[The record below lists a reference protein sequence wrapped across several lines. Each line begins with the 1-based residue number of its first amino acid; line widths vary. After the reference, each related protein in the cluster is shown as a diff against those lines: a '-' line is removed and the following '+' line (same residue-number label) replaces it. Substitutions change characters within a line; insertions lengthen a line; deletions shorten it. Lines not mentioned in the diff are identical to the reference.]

1 MVAAVSIRSDA
12 SVGPA
17 LTRLSLFCYA
27 SATVPPLRSN
37 SFDLRW
43 FGFGRIEFRCIVCS
57 VRRMTN
63 TRVWFVRINDQPIV
77 RSSQI
82 VAWSRRRRG
91 RLAASL
97 ARAGVVAVGVLIVM
111 LAGLGQIGCRRS
123 VPIHVW
129 LPPQA
134 PVPSSAARV
143 AIAPIFGNPDLA
155 AALHQAL
162 MAERPTIRA
171 DLAIVTPEQLR
182 QQSTVQLASTAPLT
196 SDVLSVAA
204 AREAGADILLQGV
217 VLDADIDVQSLLAE
231 KKAQQPEKVDWNQA
245 YFHKPPEGPDKH
257 ERIVL
262 SWRAIDVASGQTI
275 GSHSFN
281 LATQQAIERYPDLDF
296 VQHDQTQ
303 LLISASARES
313 WKTIAPFVDKD
324 HVRLA
329 VPWLQPGSF
338 TVRRG
343 VRAARK
349 GDWQLAEQHWQRAA
363 NRLWSHPAAHHN
375 LALALAAREDYPAAK
390 AELQKAT
397 GPLSLRLPPE
407 TLVWLDQQHRHHNAA
422 LGLGTP
428 AEGWSFP
435 EPNPRAAEDAASRS
449 IIVADVA
456 TLPWW
461 TAIPFAKPP
470 GWSWQ
475 GWLSQP
481 WAL

>member
-1 MVAAVSIRSDA
+1 MLTLVFAALLLV
-12 SVGPA
+12 
-17 LTRLSLFCYA
+17 
-27 SATVPPLRSN
+27 
-37 SFDLRW
+37 
-43 FGFGRIEFRCIVCS
+43 
-57 VRRMTN
+57 
-63 TRVWFVRINDQPIV
+63 
-77 RSSQI
+77 
-82 VAWSRRRRG
+82 
-91 RLAASL
+91 
-97 ARAGVVAVGVLIVM
+97 
-111 LAGLGQIGCRRS
+111 GCRRS

-129 LPPQA
+129 LPPETS
-134 PVPSSAARV
+134 VPPAGRV
-143 AIAPIFGNPDLA
+143 AIAPIYGNPELA

-162 MAERPTIRA
+162 LTERPRIRA

-182 QQSTVQLASTAPLT
+182 EQSSVQFASTSPLAN
-196 SDVLSVAA
+196 DVISVAV
-204 AREAGADILLQGV
+204 ARQAGADILLQGV
-217 VLDADIDVQSLLAE
+217 ILDADIDLQSLAASE
-231 KKAQQPEKVDWNQA
+231 VEQKPKKIDWNQA
-245 YFHKPPEGPDKH
+245 YFNKKEEEPDKH
-257 ERIVL
+257 EKIVL

-275 GSHSFN
+275 ASHSFN
-281 LATQQAIERYPDLDF
+281 LATQQAIEQYPDLDF
-296 VQHDQTQ
+296 AQHDQTQ

-313 WKTIAPFVDKD
+313 WKTVAPYVGKD
-324 HVRLA
+324 NVRLA

-349 GDWQLAEQHWQRAA
+349 GNWELAQQHWQRGA
-363 NRLWSHPAAHHN
+363 NGWWPHSAAHHN

-407 TLVWLDQQHRHHNAA
+407 TLVWLDQQHRHHNLA

-435 EPNPRAAEDAASRS
+435 EPNPRASEDAAARP
-449 IIVADVA
+449 IVVADVA

-470 GWSWQ
+470 GWTWQ

>member
-1 MVAAVSIRSDA
+1 MP
-12 SVGPA
+12 PA
-17 LTRLSLFCYA
+17 
-27 SATVPPLRSN
+27 
-37 SFDLRW
+37 
-43 FGFGRIEFRCIVCS
+43 G
-57 VRRMTN
+57 
-63 TRVWFVRINDQPIV
+63 
-77 RSSQI
+77 
-82 VAWSRRRRG
+82 
-91 RLAASL
+91 
-97 ARAGVVAVGVLIVM
+97 
-111 LAGLGQIGCRRS
+111 
-123 VPIHVW
+123 
-129 LPPQA
+129 
-134 PVPSSAARV
+134 RV
-143 AIAPIFGNPDLA
+143 AIAPIYGNPELA

-162 MAERPTIRA
+162 LTERPRIRA

-182 QQSTVQLASTAPLT
+182 EQSSVQFASTSPLAN
-196 SDVLSVAA
+196 DVISVAV
-204 AREAGADILLQGV
+204 ARQAGADILLQGV
-217 VLDADIDVQSLLAE
+217 ILDADIDLQSLAASE
-231 KKAQQPEKVDWNQA
+231 VEQKPKEIDWNQA
-245 YFHKPPEGPDKH
+245 YFNKKEEEPDKH
-257 ERIVL
+257 EKIVL

-275 GSHSFN
+275 ASHSFN
-281 LATQQAIERYPDLDF
+281 LATQQAIEQYPDLDF
-296 VQHDQTQ
+296 AQHDQTQ

-313 WKTIAPFVDKD
+313 WKTVAPYVGKD
-324 HVRLA
+324 NVRLA

-349 GDWQLAEQHWQRAA
+349 GNWELAQQHWQRGA
-363 NRLWSHPAAHHN
+363 NGWWPHSAAHHN

-407 TLVWLDQQHRHHNAA
+407 TLVWLDQQHRHHNLA

-435 EPNPRAAEDAASRS
+435 EPNPRASEDAAARP
-449 IIVADVA
+449 IVVADVA

-470 GWSWQ
+470 GWTWQ